1 MPGFTIPAAVAFAWL
16 LTPLASAGL
25 VARSPRSRAL
35 VARHLFLCLGAGWL
49 GLLALAYGAT
59 SLETGLGELMFLVG
73 GPLGGLSVWSRSSG
87 GDGPGGDD
95 PPDHDD
101 DDPPEW
107 DWERF
112 ERDLSDY
119 APLTKVVS
127 ETTWSAGR
135 EREPARVSASRPP
148 RTSTPPPA
156 TRRARSAPARRT
168 PSYRDDDGVEPAQLG
183 GQ

>member
-49 GLLALAYGAT
+49 GLFALAYGAT

-119 APLTKVVS
+119 APLTRGVS
-127 ETTWSAGR
+127 ATTGGAGR
-135 EREPARVSASRPP
+135 EREPARGCASRPP
-148 RTSTPPPA
+148 RTPA
-156 TRRARSAPARRT
+156 SPTATGRARSAPDRRI
-168 PSYRDDDGVEPAQLG
+168 PSDRAGC
-183 GQ
+183 